1 MFKSQNYIPRNF
13 HENAHILRFEMLIFL
28 NVINNQTAVMS
39 VNTSLF
45 SC

>member
-1 MFKSQNYIPRNF
+1 
-13 HENAHILRFEMLIFL
+13 MLIFL

>member
-1 MFKSQNYIPRNF
+1 
-13 HENAHILRFEMLIFL
+13 MLIFL

-39 VNTSLF
+39 VNTSLL